1 MKTVNVEL
9 TEEQLQ
15 IVMRALSHHLADL
28 VDDEG
33 ALQPLPFTRGDAS
46 GYFSDVSALYF
57 KTFNP
62 LQAEF

>member
-15 IVMRALSHHLADL
+15 IVMRALSYHLADL

-33 ALQPLPFTRGDAS
+33 TLQPLPFTRGDAS

-62 LQAEF
+62 LQPEF

>member
-28 VDDEG
+28 VNDNG
-33 ALQPLPFTRGDAS
+33 TLQPFPFTKGDAS